1 MARILGAKRLQQK
14 LKALR
19 LKSRKKNN
27 GSVIV
32 GYTAEY
38 AVFVHENIEMK
49 LKGKRREIWFT
60 SKAGHKIRIE
70 GKFGKGRYW
79 DPQGRGQSKFLEQ
92 PFREKSKEIAKI
104 AQKTAEKTGSIVD
117 GLVIG
122 GLFLQG
128 ESQKL
133 VPVDTGNL
141 KGSAFT
147 RKE

>member
-1 MARILGAKRLQQK
+1 MARILNSKRLQQR

-19 LKSRKKNN
+19 LKSKKKNN

-32 GYTAEY
+32 GYTANY
-38 AVFVHENIEMK
+38 AVYVHENKEV
-49 LKGKRREIWFT
+49 
-60 SKAGHKIRIE
+60 HH
-70 GKFGKGRYW
+70 
-79 DPQGRGQSKFLEQ
+79 PNGQSKFLEQ
-92 PFREKSKEIAKI
+92 PFREKHDEIAKI
-104 AQKTAEKTGSIVD
+104 AQKVAEATGSIVD
-117 GLVIG
+117 GLVVG
-122 GLFLQG
+122 GLFLQR

>member
-1 MARILGAKRLQQK
+1 MARILNSKRLQQK

-32 GYTAEY
+32 GYTAAY
-38 AVFVHENIEMK
+38 AVYVHENIEMK
-49 LKGKRREIWFT
+49 LKGQKRT
-60 SKAGHKIRIE
+60 GKDSK
-70 GKFGKGRYW
+70 GKYW

-104 AQKTAEKTGSIVD
+104 AQKVAEATGSIVE
-117 GLVIG
+117 GLVVG
-122 GLFLQG
+122 GLFLQR